1 MVCYG
6 FLILALALHWPN
18 EANTYLLFFCLSN
31 GILAVVSAFKP
42 KADCDL
48 CRWIGILSKLKSH
61 KAIAR
66 FYFAKFPSLSQ

>member
-1 MVCYG
+1 VVCYG

-66 FYFAKFPSLSQ
+66 FYSEC